1 MESVTLELQR
11 AAEAERS
18 GNEGRARTSARRA
31 VGFAI
36 TEMERRFPEKR
47 YGSDFMTQLRSL
59 ARDPQIAQSV
69 REAADRLQARLSP
82 GFESL
87 SKDPIADANI
97 IIRFVAEQLG

>member
-11 AAEAERS
+11 AEEAQRS

-31 VGFAI
+31 AGFAI
-36 TEMERRFPEKR
+36 TEMEKRFPEKR

-59 ARDPQIAQSV
+59 ARDPEVARSV
-69 REAADRLQARLSP
+69 RAAAERLQARLSP
-82 GFESL
+82 EFESL

-97 IIRFVAEQLG
+97 IIQFVVEQLG